1 MDERIPLDFFSA
13 DLYTLENL
21 IALITL
27 TGLEIVLGIDN
38 IVFLVIVVEK
48 LPEEKQA
55 FGRKLGLTLA
65 MLLRIVLLF
74 GVSWLVKVDTPL
86 FHLGGHGVSVHSLVL
101 LVGGMFLIAKATY
114 EIHAQLSELTH
125 AAGSAD
131 TEDDG
136 ELSESEAAGDGSKP
150 GKASFGMVIAQI
162 LALDLIFSIDS
173 VITAVGMVKSTE
185 VIVVAVMVAVGVMMI
200 FAEAIG
206 KFVRQNP
213 TIKMLALAFLIL
225 IGLTLVLEGVGHH
238 FPKGYIYSAMGFSLA
253 VELVNLKVI
262 KGHQIKRVQ
271 QKRLWK
277 RTTDNNPATKK
288 IDK

>member
-1 MDERIPLDFFSA
+1 MPPELFSV
-13 DLYTLENL
+13 ENL

-55 FGRKLGLTLA
+55 FGRKLGLSLA
-65 MLLRIVLLF
+65 MLLRIGLLF
-74 GVSWLVKVDTPL
+74 GVSWLVKLDEPL
-86 FHLGGHGVSVHSLVL
+86 FSIAGHGLSIHALVL
-101 LVGGMFLIAKATY
+101 LIGGLFLIAKATY

-125 AAGSAD
+125 RMDSAS
-131 TEDDG
+131 EDVEAELEGAVLDG
-136 ELSESEAAGDGSKP
+136 VESAP
-150 GKASFGMVIAQI
+150 RRASFWMVMAQI

-173 VITAVGMVKSTE
+173 VITAVGMVDSIP
-185 VIVVAVMVAVGVMMI
+185 VIVVAVMLAVGVMMV
-200 FAEAIG
+200 FADAIG
-206 KFVRQNP
+206 KFVVRNP

-225 IGLTLVLEGVGHH
+225 IGVALVMEGLHQE
-238 FPKGYIYSAMGFSLA
+238 FPKGYIYTAMGFSLA

-262 KGHQIKRVQ
+262 KGHQVKRVQ
-271 QKRLWK
+271 QKRQRK
-277 RTTDNNPATKK
+277 RTAENKVGSK